1 MDREQFRVAA
11 HAAIDEIIDY
21 FDGLPSQRV
30 VPTIE
35 PGYLRPLI
43 PENPPEEPE
52 QWSQIQ
58 ADIETKI
65 KPGLTHWQSPNFM
78 AFFPAG
84 VTYPSILGEMYSA
97 AFTAP
102 AFNWLCSPAC
112 TELET
117 IVMDWMAKALGLPE
131 CFFSSSENKG
141 GGVIQVTASDAVATV
156 MIAARERRVREQAL
170 AEGLK
175 DGTAEYEDRVMELRP
190 RLVALGSNQAHS
202 STAKGALLAGTRYR
216 SVTARLE
223 DNMEMTGPRLREV
236 LEQCDKDGL
245 TPYYITLGMGTT
257 NTCALDRFAEI
268 KAVLKE
274 KPHWQRIW
282 VHIDAAYAGA
292 ALVADEWQYIAKDF
306 AEGVDSFNMNMHK
319 WLLVNFDASCLYVR
333 NRFDLTD
340 ALDIT
345 PAYLRNPYSETGQ
358 VIDYRNWSISLGRRF
373 RALKIW
379 FVMRSYGLSGMKAY
393 IRKTI
398 GLGNIFADLVRS
410 RSDLFEIIT
419 KPAFCLTVF
428 RIKSPQLQS
437 NNESPVPQ
445 IDEASNAITK
455 EVYELVNSRGEIFIT
470 SSVIA
475 GIYAIRVVSANPA
488 AEEKYLRRAFEI
500 LVQTTEELSPLW
512 RHVAEKPRR
521 VLVTGATGFI
531 GAHVVDSLLA
541 RGIAVRG
548 ATRSLS
554 KGEQMIAA
562 RPEHASKLEFVQI
575 EDFCKLGVFDH
586 VMGGV
591 DAVVHVASP
600 FTYNTTNNEQ
610 ELIIPAINGVKS
622 ILAASAKPGSRVKRV
637 VLTSSFASV
646 IDISKNPG
654 PDFTYTGAHWNPIT
668 YEESV
673 DPFTNAVTA
682 YRGSKKFAELEAW
695 TFVEREKPAFD
706 LVTLCPP
713 MVFGPIVHPVA
724 SVAQLN
730 ESNAVLWSVAAGA
743 DPLPA
748 ARVSAWVDVRDLAD
762 VHVQALLIPEAG
774 GKRYVPASGEPFCYE
789 YAADIIKE
797 KFEWARATVTTN
809 YEAGKR
815 PGPTYKLDGETVARD
830 LGVKYR
836 SFEKTVEELV
846 RQVKETI
853 AK

>member
-1 MDREQFRVAA
+1 MDRDQFRAAA

-131 CFFSSSENKG
+131 CFLSSSENKG
-141 GGVIQVTASDAVATV
+141 GGVIQVSASDAVATV

-175 DGTAEYEDRVMELRP
+175 DGTVEYEDRVMELRP

-345 PAYLRNPYSETGQ
+345 PAYLRNPYSETGR

-428 RIKSPQLQS
+428 RIKSPSLQS
-437 NNESPVPQ
+437 NAESSVPR
-445 IDEASNAITK
+445 IDDASNAITK

-475 GIYAIRVVSANPA
+475 GVYAIRVVSANPA
-488 AEEKYLRRAFEI
+488 AEEKYLR
-500 LVQTTEELSPLW
+500 L
-512 RHVAEKPRR
+512 
-521 VLVTGATGFI
+521 TGATGFI
-531 GAHVVDSLLA
+531 GAHVVDSLLD
-541 RGIAVRG
+541 RGITVRG
-548 ATRSLS
+548 ATRSFS
-554 KGEQMIAA
+554 KGEQMRAA
-562 RPEHASKLEFVQI
+562 RPDHASRLEFVQI
-575 EDFCKLGVFDH
+575 EDFSKLGGFDH
-586 VMGGV
+586 VMEGV
-591 DAVVHVASP
+591 DAVIHVASP

-610 ELIIPAINGVKS
+610 ELILPAINGVKS
-622 ILAASAKPGSRVKRV
+622 ILAASAKPGSTVKRV

-673 DPFTNAVTA
+673 DPATSAVVA

-695 TFVEREKPAFD
+695 NFMDREGPPLD

-724 SVAQLN
+724 SIAQLN

-748 ARVSAWVDVRDLAD
+748 ARVSAWIDVRDLAEA
-762 VHVQALLIPEAG
+762 HVQALLTPEAG

-797 KFEWARATVTTN
+797 KFLWARETVTTN

-815 PGPTYKLDGETVARD
+815 PGPTYKLDGATVTRE

-836 SFEKTVEELV
+836 SFEQTVEELV
-846 RQVKETI
+846 RQVKETL
-853 AK
+853 A

>member
-1 MDREQFRVAA
+1 MDRDQFRAAA

-131 CFFSSSENKG
+131 CFLSSSENKG
-141 GGVIQVTASDAVATV
+141 GGVIQVSASDAVATV

-175 DGTAEYEDRVMELRP
+175 DGTVEYEDRVMELRP

-345 PAYLRNPYSETGQ
+345 PAYLRNPYSETGR

-428 RIKSPQLQS
+428 RIKSPSLQS
-437 NNESPVPQ
+437 NAESSVPR
-445 IDEASNAITK
+445 IDDASNAITK

-475 GIYAIRVVSANPA
+475 GVYAIRVVSANPA
-488 AEEKYLRRAFEI
+488 AEEKYLR
-500 LVQTTEELSPLW
+500 L
-512 RHVAEKPRR
+512 
-521 VLVTGATGFI
+521 TGATGFI
-531 GAHVVDSLLA
+531 EAHVVDSLLD
-541 RGIAVRG
+541 RGITVRG

-554 KGEQMIAA
+554 KGEQMRAA
-562 RPEHASKLEFVQI
+562 RPDHASRLEFVQI
-575 EDFCKLGVFDH
+575 EDFSKLGGFDH
-586 VMGGV
+586 VMEGV
-591 DAVVHVASP
+591 DAVIHVASP

-610 ELIIPAINGVKS
+610 ELILPAINGVKS
-622 ILAASAKPGSRVKRV
+622 ILAASAKPGSTVKRV

-673 DPFTNAVTA
+673 DPATSAVVA

-695 TFVEREKPAFD
+695 NFMDREGPPLD

-724 SVAQLN
+724 SIAQLN

-748 ARVSAWVDVRDLAD
+748 ARVSAWIDVRDLAEA
-762 VHVQALLIPEAG
+762 HVQALLTPEAG

-797 KFEWARATVTTN
+797 KFLWARETVTTN

-815 PGPTYKLDGETVARD
+815 PGPTYKLDGATVTRE

-836 SFEKTVEELV
+836 SFEQTVEELV
-846 RQVKETI
+846 RQVKETL
-853 AK
+853 A